1 MDASAV
7 PVNINEPKLINHL
20 LESVRVNVTIS
31 DANGFTINAPLVNLM
46 ISTIPVSLESEW

>member
-7 PVNINEPKLINHL
+7 PVNVKEPKLINHL
-20 LESVRVNVTIS
+20 LESARVNVTIS

-46 ISTIPVSLESEW
+46 ISTIPVSLESE

>member
-46 ISTIPVSLESEW
+46 ISTIPVSLESE